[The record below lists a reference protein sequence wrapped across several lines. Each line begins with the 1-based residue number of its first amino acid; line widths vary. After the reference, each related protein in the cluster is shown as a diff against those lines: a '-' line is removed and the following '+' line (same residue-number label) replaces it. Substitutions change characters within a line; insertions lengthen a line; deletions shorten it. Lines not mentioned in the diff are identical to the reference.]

1 MAQHSCYSSC
11 HQRVKRLI
19 ESSVENPVNKQFQKI
34 KAEGKLIDCLSIPD
48 IQVTCVCESVFSILV
63 GGNLDNVSIFDK
75 DLFLNESMYLT
86 FICLVLAGFNG
97 KKRKENTVVMLES
110 F

>member
-1 MAQHSCYSSC
+1 MYAKVY
-11 HQRVKRLI
+11 
-19 ESSVENPVNKQFQKI
+19 
-34 KAEGKLIDCLSIPD
+34 
-48 IQVTCVCESVFSILV
+48 FSILV

-75 DLFLNESMYLT
+75 ELFLNESIYLT

-110 F
+110 FSVTREIFMADFSI